1 MKKQQGFTLIE
12 LMITVAIVAILASIA
27 YPSYDQHVKKGR
39 RENAKAELLGF
50 VQNLERQYAIGYT
63 YVGNLGDF
71 NIPTQIPAPPS
82 AAHYSVSITNQT
94 KTSYTLTITPTGVQ
108 TGDKCGALSVNHAGV
123 KTAATTGCW

>member
-50 VQNLERQYAIGYT
+50 VQNLDRQYAIKYSYEGT
-63 YVGNLGDF
+63 LAALSL
-71 NIPTQIPAPPS
+71 PTQIPATG
-82 AAHYSVSITNQT
+82 AAHYSVSISNN

-108 TGDKCGALSVNHAGV
+108 TGDKCGALSVKHTGE
-123 KTAATTGCW
+123 KTADASGCW